1 MNNTHS
7 SFIEPNPT
15 SAGVATS
22 PHEAPKK
29 QARAKASLAW
39 ITTPVILILFLVGWS
54 WYVDYSGTS
63 RFLLPKP
70 QAIGLALWD
79 LLHQDYFYAA
89 FYITVTEILVGF
101 ALAIVIGATLGVMLG
116 SSRLLDQVAAPFIIA
131 SQVTPKVAL
140 MPLFILWLGFGVES
154 KIALVVL
161 LSFFPVMKSTILGV
175 RSIHPDQRALFRV
188 IRAPWWKRLISLEI
202 PAMLPYLLTGVETAS
217 VLAVTG
223 AIVGEYLGGGEGLGG
238 LVVKTLNALMVEAM
252 FATIIALAAFGFVS
266 YGSIASLRK
275 LLVGWHDSAGDE

>member
-1 MNNTHS
+1 MSQDTVQANS
-7 SFIEPNPT
+7 G
-15 SAGVATS
+15 AATA
-22 PHEAPKK
+22 APDDLP
-29 QARAKASLAW
+29 APSRNRVAW
-39 ITTPVILILFLVGWS
+39 ITTPIIIALFLGAWTL
-54 WYVDYSGTS
+54 YVNYAGVS
-63 RFLLPKP
+63 RFLLPSP
-70 QAIGLALWD
+70 LAIGKALVQ
-79 LLHQDYFYAA
+79 LLQEDYFYVA

-101 ALAIVIGATLGVMLG
+101 ALAIVVGSVLGVVLG
-116 SSRLLDQVAAPFIIA
+116 SSRLMDQIAAPFIIA